1 MLTFVTVSVTYGVR
15 IKSRSQDAVRVMP
28 DGKGPVR
35 CLRAKPHQLC
45 SRAARA
51 SCLPALRPACG
62 VLRCNR
68 ARCRRSDPRQFGIV
82 FREAW
87 PELSLGDESPSGE
100 NRGGTPAGE
109 RARKRRAAQ
118 AAYSVARPAPAGAGH
133 ETLRLPAVRFLYVPE
148 ASRKELLR
156 HCEER
161 QKFVRSFPRK
171 RESSLGPRLRG
182 TPSRGRAEKSCL
194 FENGNRKTRAQKRA
208 AAREEL
214 PIASSPDTRV

>member
-1 MLTFVTVSVTYGVR
+1 
-15 IKSRSQDAVRVMP
+15 VMP
-28 DGKGPVR
+28 DGKGRVR
-35 CLRAKPHQLC
+35 CLRVGPHQLC

-51 SCLPALRPACG
+51 SCLPALRPACE

-133 ETLRLPAVRFLYVPE
+133 LTMLLPAVRFPLCAGSEP
-148 ASRKELLR
+148 
-156 HCEER
+156 
-161 QKFVRSFPRK
+161 
-171 RESSLGPRLRG
+171 
-182 TPSRGRAEKSCL
+182 
-194 FENGNRKTRAQKRA
+194 KRA
-208 AAREEL
+208 ASSLREATKVCPL
-214 PIASSPDTRV
+214 IPAQAGIQSGSPLTGHPIAQARWGPLAGTSGKVVSV